1 MFLAHSFRLRDP
13 WQCEATADGGLRWSR
28 VFHRPTG
35 LEPDDQLVLVLT
47 GAPPATQV
55 TINGHQFELRGRES
69 FATSDVATM
78 DAPQSQK
85 TPDPFQ
91 FDLTSLLADANRIEL
106 LIPPQASSLKPQA
119 SSPFPYDARLAIIG
133 HS

>member
-13 WQCEATADGGLRWSR
+13 WQCEPTEAGGRRWSR

-47 GAPPATQV
+47 GAPSTTQV
-55 TINGHQFELRGRES
+55 TINGHIFFQASSLSSAEL
-69 FATSDVATM
+69 AA
-78 DAPQSQK
+78 SQ
-85 TPDPFQ
+85 PPVSQ
-91 FDLTSLLADANRIEL
+91 YDLTAILADDNRIEL

-119 SSPFPYDARLAIIG
+119 SPPFPYDARLAVIG